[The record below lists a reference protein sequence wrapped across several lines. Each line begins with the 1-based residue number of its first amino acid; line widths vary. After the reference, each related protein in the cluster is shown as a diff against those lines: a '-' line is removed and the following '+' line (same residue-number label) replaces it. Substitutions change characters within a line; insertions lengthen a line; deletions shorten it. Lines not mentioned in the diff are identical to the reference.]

1 MKTEIKNHSFNVD
14 VAKDVG
20 ILPAIILSNIYFW
33 VDYNEKN
40 DKNYYE
46 GYYWTFNSITAYQR
60 QFSYATPKQIRTALE
75 KLREEG
81 YILTG
86 NYNKA
91 PFDKTLW
98 YTVTDK
104 AISIIGGENTSNYI
118 PPAGNTPAESHE
130 SVKEEKYTEEIKE
143 IIDYLNNKIGSNY
156 RYKTESTNKLIR
168 ARLNEGFTVDNFK
181 QVINTKCAGWIN
193 DPKMSGYLR
202 PSTLFGNKFEQYLNE
217 KVKQSAQSQV
227 TRKEWDGKFYSD
239 EKF

>member
-1 MKTEIKNHSFNVD
+1 MEDNLMSNEFIEKPTYFGIIPANVRYD
-14 VAKDVG
+14 RNLCMGEKVMYSEFTA
-20 ILPAIILSNIYFW
+20 LSNKAGYCWATNQYFATLYG
-33 VDYNEKN
+33 VDSRTISRWINNLKN
-40 DKNYYE
+40 
-46 GYYWTFNSITAYQR
+46 
-60 QFSYATPKQIRTALE
+60 L
-75 KLREEG
+75 G
-81 YILTG
+81 YIKVEIEYKDSSKEVKSRKIWIVDSSG
-86 NYNKA
+86 
-91 PFDKTLW
+91 
-98 YTVTDK
+98 
-104 AISIIGGENTSNYI
+104 IINVPTINNGPTETNQ
-118 PPAGNTPAESHE
+118 
-130 SVKEEKYTEEIKE
+130 SVKEEKYTDEIKE

>member
-1 MKTEIKNHSFNVD
+1 MNTEIKESTSNFYIVIPATVIYDTNLSAN
-14 VAKDVG
+14 AKIMYG
-20 ILPAIILSNIYFW
+20 LISGLT
-33 VDYNEKN
+33 NEKGYCWASN
-40 DKNYYE
+40 KYFAEKIGVSKTAVSLWIKNLKD
-46 GYYWTFNSITAYQR
+46 A
-60 QFSYATPKQIRTALE
+60 
-75 KLREEG
+75 G
-81 YILTG
+81 YI
-86 NYNKA
+86 
-91 PFDKTLW
+91 
-98 YTVTDK
+98 TVEFEYRDESKEVEMRKIWIVKNELAT
-104 AISIIGGENTSNYI
+104 I
-118 PPAGNTPAESHE
+118 PTINNTPAEAKPA
-130 SVKEEKYTEEIKE
+130 KEEKYTDEIKE

-168 ARLNEGFTVDNFK
+168 ARLNEGFTVDDFK

>member
-1 MKTEIKNHSFNVD
+1 MNTEIKESTSNFYIVIPATVIYDTNLSAN
-14 VAKDVG
+14 AKIMYG
-20 ILPAIILSNIYFW
+20 LISGLT
-33 VDYNEKN
+33 NEKGYCWASN
-40 DKNYYE
+40 KYFAEKIGVSKTAVSLWIKNLKD
-46 GYYWTFNSITAYQR
+46 A
-60 QFSYATPKQIRTALE
+60 
-75 KLREEG
+75 G
-81 YILTG
+81 YI
-86 NYNKA
+86 
-91 PFDKTLW
+91 
-98 YTVTDK
+98 TVEFEYRDESKEVEMRKIWIVKNELAT
-104 AISIIGGENTSNYI
+104 IPTINNTSAEAK
-118 PPAGNTPAESHE
+118 PA
-130 SVKEEKYTEEIKE
+130 KEEKYTDEIKE

-168 ARLNEGFTVDNFK
+168 ARLNEGFTVDDFK